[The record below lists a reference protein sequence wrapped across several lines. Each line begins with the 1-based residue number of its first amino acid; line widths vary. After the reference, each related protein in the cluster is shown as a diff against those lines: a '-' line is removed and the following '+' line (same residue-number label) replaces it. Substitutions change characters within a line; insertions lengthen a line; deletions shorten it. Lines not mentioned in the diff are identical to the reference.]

1 MPQLENGYLRIANEL
16 LEQFIIY
23 GLSSRQWSV
32 VMAIARMTYGYNKK
46 SDALSGWQISK
57 MTGIDRSHIS
67 KTINELVTLNI
78 INKHEDGRIS
88 HGIFV
93 NELSINKNYELW
105 ETVAKKVTVA
115 KLAPLPK
122 NSITVA
128 ELAPVTVAELAIKPL
143 PKQPTHKDIP
153 KDNKDISKDNTQFSE
168 IDESVMKQWKA
179 VRRKKGGAEL
189 SDIVYKAMVRESTKA
204 GITLEQAIV
213 VCVERNWIAFTS
225 DWYVK
230 NSSQSSTGNKHVERD
245 KSLAEYNQMTREAV
259 KAKLFGINNEKEVF
273 NETD

>member
-1 MPQLENGYLRIANEL
+1 MPQLENGYLKIANEL

-67 KTINELVTLNI
+67 KTINELVALNI

-88 HGIFV
+88 HGVFV

-105 ETVAKKVTVA
+105 NTVAKKLTVA

-122 NSITVA
+122 NIITVA
-128 ELAPVTVAELAIKPL
+128 ELATVTVAELAIKPL
-143 PKQPTHKDIP
+143 PKQPTHKDIS
-153 KDNKDISKDNTQFSE
+153 KYNKDISKDTQYFST
-168 IDESVMKQWKA
+168 IDQDTFKSWLDV
-179 VRRKKGGAEL
+179 RKKKRAANI
-189 SDIVYKAMVRESTKA
+189 SKIVYNAMVRESNLA
-204 GITLEQAIV
+204 DISLERAVEI
-213 VCVERNWIAFTS
+213 CVERNWISFIAE
-225 DWYVK
+225 WYVK
-230 NSSQSSTGNKHVERD
+230 NNGLTKQKPSRMDISGID
-245 KSLAEYNQMTREAV
+245 Y
-259 KAKLFGINNEKEVF
+259 KAGVNADGSF
-273 NETD
+273 